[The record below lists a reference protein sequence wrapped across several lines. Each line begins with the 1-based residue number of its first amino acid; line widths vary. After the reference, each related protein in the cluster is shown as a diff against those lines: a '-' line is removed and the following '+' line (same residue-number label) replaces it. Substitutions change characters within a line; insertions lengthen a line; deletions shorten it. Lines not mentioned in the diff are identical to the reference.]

1 MDEYKYPSAFIHSLK
16 KSKYSKLLML
26 FFGFVF
32 IMIRTNEKYSI
43 QFDYLEILMQVIFV
57 CVMLLLANFLL
68 NRDIKQ
74 KGGFKLVFDGA
85 TLYQYQFA
93 QLVDKVEVQNIREI
107 TTSDRGTQVFK
118 NYTDKNDFIEIDK
131 EIENYS
137 QLIEQLAIKR

>member
-1 MDEYKYPSAFIHSLK
+1 
-16 KSKYSKLLML
+16 ML
-26 FFGFVF
+26 F
-32 IMIRTNEKYSI
+32 
-43 QFDYLEILMQVIFV
+43 
-57 CVMLLLANFLL
+57 LANFLL
-68 NRDIKQ
+68 SRDIKQ

-107 TTSDRGTQVFK
+107 TKSDRGTQVFK

>member
-26 FFGFVF
+26 FVGFVF

-43 QFDYLEILMQVIFV
+43 QFDYLEILVQVIFV
-57 CVMLLLANFLL
+57 CVMLFLANFLL

-107 TTSDRGTQVFK
+107 TKSDRGTHVFK

>member
-1 MDEYKYPSAFIHSLK
+1 MCNVAFSKFPFKQRYKA
-16 KSKYSKLLML
+16 
-26 FFGFVF
+26 
-32 IMIRTNEKYSI
+32 
-43 QFDYLEILMQVIFV
+43 
-57 CVMLLLANFLL
+57 
-68 NRDIKQ
+68 

>member
-26 FFGFVF
+26 FVGFVF

-43 QFDYLEILMQVIFV
+43 QFDYLEILVQVIFV
-57 CVMLLLANFLL
+57 CVMLFLANFLL

-107 TTSDRGTQVFK
+107 TKSDRGTQVFK

>member
-26 FFGFVF
+26 FVGFVF

-57 CVMLLLANFLL
+57 CVMLFLANFLL
-68 NRDIKQ
+68 SRDIKQ

-107 TTSDRGTQVFK
+107 TKSDRGTQVFK

>member
-85 TLYQYQFA
+85 HYI
-93 QLVDKVEVQNIREI
+93 NI
-107 TTSDRGTQVFK
+107 
-118 NYTDKNDFIEIDK
+118 NLLN
-131 EIENYS
+131 
-137 QLIEQLAIKR
+137 

>member
-26 FFGFVF
+26 FVGFVF

-43 QFDYLEILMQVIFV
+43 QFDYLEILVQVIFV
-57 CVMLLLANFLL
+57 CVMLFLANFLL
-68 NRDIKQ
+68 SRDIKQ

-107 TTSDRGTQVFK
+107 TKSDRGTQVFK